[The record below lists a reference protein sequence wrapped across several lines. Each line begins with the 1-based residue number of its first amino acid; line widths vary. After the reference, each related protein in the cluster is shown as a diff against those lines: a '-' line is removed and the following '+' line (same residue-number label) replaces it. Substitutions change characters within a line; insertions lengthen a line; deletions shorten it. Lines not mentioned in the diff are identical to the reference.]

1 MKIELIDRLDQ
12 LEYVQGL
19 AYQAKSEGNYYGFE
33 NMQEAVNQGLQALG
47 LDRRVA
53 RDLGWDL

>member
-1 MKIELIDRLDQ
+1 MDRLDQ

-19 AYQAKSEGNYYGFE
+19 AYQAKQEGNYYGFE

-47 LDRRVA
+47 LSRRVA

>member
-1 MKIELIDRLDQ
+1 MKIELMDRLDQ

-19 AYQAKSEGNYYGFE
+19 AYQAKSEGNYYSYE
-33 NMQEAVNQGLQALG
+33 NMQAAIDQGLQALG
-47 LDRRVA
+47 LDHRVA

>member
-1 MKIELIDRLDQ
+1 MKKETMDRLDQ

-19 AYQAKSEGNYYGFE
+19 AYQDKEKGNYGGYE
-33 NMQEAVNQGLQALG
+33 NLTILVNQGLQALG

>member
-1 MKIELIDRLDQ
+1 MEKQVMDRLDQ

-19 AYQAKSEGNYYGFE
+19 AYQAKQEGNYYGFE